1 MLQRKIAI
9 QCATLRQP
17 FRQAI
22 DTAARL
28 GADGIEI
35 DLRHD
40 LSVAELSR
48 TAIREIRKL
57 LDDRKLKVASL
68 RFPTRRGYGDPS
80 DLERRVDATKR
91 AMQTAFELG
100 GSFLCNAIGTIPA
113 PEDPAWGVLIPV
125 LHDLARHGQKV
136 GTLLAATTSELT
148 ADELKGGLA
157 EMPPGGL
164 LVDHVLG
171 DGGARAASLI
181 GSGERPER
189 IVEVDGDSI
198 VHVRAR
204 DAVREAKQRRGT
216 EVQLGRGSVDFP
228 ELLGRLEERQYRGYF
243 TLQRDETDDPIGDLA
258 DGVEYLKNLWR

>member
-148 ADELKGGLA
+148 ADELKGVLA

-164 LVDHVLG
+164 LVDL
-171 DGGARAASLI
+171 DPAALI

-189 IVEVDGDSI
+189 IVEVAGDSI